1 MGRRPSGHSIV
12 CFRFVLVRHMTEM
25 DPTYPDPPPFRAIF
39 DGARVFG
46 LTDEDAW
53 RAFDVALDE
62 VGTDATVDEYL
73 DELTGEL
80 ARRILDK
87 HRVAPAEEPRVPS
100 RDRL

>member
-1 MGRRPSGHSIV
+1 VGRRPLGHAIV
-12 CFRFVLVRHMTEM
+12 CFRFVLVGHLTKM
-25 DPTYPDPPPFRAIF
+25 DPSYPDPPPIRAIF
-39 DGARVFG
+39 DGARLFG

-87 HRVAPAEEPRVPS
+87 HRAEPSEEPRVAS